1 MAFFS
6 RFGDL
11 PKFETEADLPD
22 DLHLLWRMGNHYNH
36 SFDNPE
42 YDPSKAYLILR
53 HLIALDTH
61 GEFMEAREV
70 LGRMLLKGE
79 GCTADRDS
87 GKAHLYAFYRHA
99 FLTEERL
106 YILGEMLTD
115 CFLLEQEDYP
125 LLLGYAYE
133 RIRQDQ
139 QQAKASPVGLCLYWH
154 LIRLATHQLER
165 RVRLLDD
172 PKAFFTWLADKH
184 DLADA
189 RYHLGNMG
197 DHEALGAAAHGGC
210 ILAIDRMIGPEF
222 RNYKPIGL
230 NKADIWKEARAEH
243 FLRMDQNYGNFGPTD
258 YDTSSYYAF
267 KSGISLCR
275 KADAQMEQR
284 HLPGLPPESRKI
296 SGMNWREHKNA
307 PIEVMQE
314 RFARLKEIEEE
325 YHHPMTWLTMGT
337 YIAYPYYGGI
347 PEEECL
353 RYLIRAANHGITL
366 AIVYLGLHYYDHRKD
381 YEKALPWLRIAALR
395 GFSSEVQL
403 SCALSIL
410 SLPGRSQEEIR
421 EAGRWL
427 RLARD
432 NGNPRAAEFL
442 DRLKKKD

>member
-6 RFGDL
+6 LFGDL
-11 PKFETEADLPD
+11 PKFETEDALPG

-36 SFDNPE
+36 SFENPD
-42 YDPSKAYLILR
+42 YDPAKAYLILR
-53 HLIALDTH
+53 RLVTLDT
-61 GEFMEAREV
+61 ENEIMEAREV
-70 LGRMLLKGE
+70 LGKMLLKGE
-79 GCTADRDS
+79 GCTADRTL
-87 GKAHLYAFYRHA
+87 GKQYLYAFYRYAILH
-99 FLTEERL
+99 EERL

-115 CFLLEQEDYP
+115 CFLLGQEDYP
-125 LLLGYAYE
+125 LLLAYAYE
-133 RIRQDQ
+133 RILQDRQLKS
-139 QQAKASPVGLCLYWH
+139 APVGLCLYWH

-165 RVRLLDD
+165 RIRLLDD

-184 DLADA
+184 DMADA

-197 DHEALGAAAHGGC
+197 DPEALGAAAHGGC

-230 NKADIWKEARAEH
+230 NKADIWKENRAEH
-243 FLRMDQNYGNFGPTD
+243 FLRMEQNYGNFGPAD

-275 KADAQMEQR
+275 KADAEMEQR
-284 HLPGLPPESRKI
+284 HIPGVPPESRKL
-296 SGMNWREHKNA
+296 SGMNWREHKTA
-307 PIEVMQE
+307 PIEVMRD
-314 RFARLKEIEEE
+314 RFAKLKVIEEE
-325 YHHPMTWLTMGT
+325 HHHPMTWLSMGT
-337 YIAYPYYGGI
+337 YIAYPQYGGV

-353 RYLIRAANHGITL
+353 PYLIRAANHGITL
-366 AIVYLGLHYYDHRKD
+366 ASVYLGLHYYDHKKD

-395 GFSSEVQL
+395 GFSSEIQL

-410 SLPGRSQEEIR
+410 SLPGRSKEEIA

-432 NGNPRAAEFL
+432 NGNAHAAEFL
-442 DRLKKKD
+442 SRLQKKN